1 MKWISIKEE
10 HLQRILDWRTSE
22 QITRFM
28 YTDIE
33 YNLENQTKWLEA
45 IQKDLNGRY
54 FLMEYK
60 NELIGFISITN
71 IDWKY
76 KYGHW
81 NFYIGEMKF
90 AMLAGFLGPY
100 MYNYAFNEL
109 GLEKLIGEVMD
120 INESVRKLHV
130 KQGAREVGVYEH
142 HIMKNELWHDV
153 YVFEMTKERWM
164 DVGQKFKKYIP
175 DVETTL

>member
-10 HLQRILDWRTSE
+10 HLQRILEWRTSE

-45 IQKDLNGRY
+45 IRQDANGRY

-60 NELIGFISITN
+60 NELVGYISITN
-71 IDWKY
+71 IDWKH
-76 KYGHW
+76 KHGHW
-81 NFYIGEMKF
+81 NFYIGDSNY

-100 MYNYAFNEL
+100 IYNYAFNEF

-120 INESVRKLHV
+120 INESVRRLHV
-130 KQGAREVGVYEH
+130 KQGARVVGVYEH
-142 HIMKNELWHDV
+142 HILKNGVWHDV
-153 YVFEMTKERWM
+153 YVFEMTKKSWKE
-164 DVGQKFKKYIP
+164 VGQKFKKYVP
-175 DVETTL
+175 EVGVNV